1 MTVRLR
7 DDFKENLTYLALW
20 LLLFL
25 TPVVSMAIRVSAHEY
40 MTFDWASVFRV
51 WRIYLIYLAIFLI
64 HNFILAPLLIYKHKK
79 LMYFATTITLLG
91 VFVIFQCSQKP
102 QRPMALDFKHQPGMM
117 EKGPHHDERPAR
129 EQGAF
134 KGEHDDFFV
143 PLPPPEDGPMRD
155 GKRPERPEGKP
166 PLSMGPAD
174 IINTIMVVL
183 LLGMNLGIKLYFK
196 SDRDAKEMQLLEKQN
211 LEQQLEYL
219 KYQINPHF
227 FMNTL
232 NNIHALVDID
242 SEKAK
247 ATILELSKL
256 MRYVLYEGAKS
267 SVPLGREVEFLNNYV
282 TLMKLRYTDKV
293 KINIDIPDVIP
304 DHSVPPMLF
313 ITFVENAFKHGVS
326 YQEPSYINMEMR
338 FVGERVYFACAN
350 SKHAESTHEHGGV
363 GLANVKK
370 RLELIYGDNYTLD
383 IHDDEKEYSVKL
395 DIQAIG

>member
-1 MTVRLR
+1 MTIRLR
-7 DDFKENLTYLALW
+7 DFKENLTYLALW

-25 TPVVSMAIRVSAHEY
+25 TPVVSMIIRVSSHEY
-40 MTFDWASVFRV
+40 MSFDWASVFRV
-51 WRIYLIYLAIFLI
+51 WNIYVIYFVIFLI

-79 LMYFATTITLLG
+79 LMYFATTIALLA
-91 VFVIFQCSQKP
+91 VFVIFQCTQKP
-102 QRPMALDFKHQPGMM
+102 QRPLAPDFKHQPGMM
-117 EKGPHHDERPAR
+117 EKRPHHGESPSR
-129 EQGAF
+129 EHGAF
-134 KGEHDDFFV
+134 KGEPDDIFA
-143 PLPPPEDGPMRD
+143 PLPPPEDGIMRD
-155 GKRPERPEGKP
+155 GKRPERFEGRP
-166 PLSMGPAD
+166 PFSLGPAD
-174 IINTIMVVL
+174 IVNTIMVVL

-247 ATILELSKL
+247 DTILELSKL

-267 SVPLGREVEFLNNYV
+267 SVPLGREVAFLNNYV

-293 KINIDIPDVIP
+293 KIHIDIPDAIP

-338 FVGERVYFACAN
+338 FVGERVHFACAN
-350 SKHAESTHEHGGV
+350 SKHAESTQEPGGV

-383 IHDDEKEYSVKL
+383 IHDGEKEYSVKL
-395 DIQAIG
+395 NIHTIG

>member
-1 MTVRLR
+1 MTIRLR
-7 DDFKENLTYLALW
+7 DFKENLTYLALW

-25 TPVVSMAIRVSAHEY
+25 TLVVSMVIRVSSHEY

-51 WRIYLIYLAIFLI
+51 WKIYAIYLAIFLI

-79 LMYFATTITLLG
+79 LMYFATTIALLA

-102 QRPMALDFKHQPGMM
+102 HRPMAPDFKHRIDMM
-117 EKGPHHDERPAR
+117 EKEPHHGEGPAR
-129 EQGAF
+129 EHGAF
-134 KGEHDDFFV
+134 KGEPDDIFA
-143 PLPPPEDGPMRD
+143 PLPPPDDGPMFD
-155 GKRPERPEGKP
+155 GKHPDRPEGRP

-174 IINTIMVVL
+174 IVNTIMVVL

-247 ATILELSKL
+247 ETILELSKL

-267 SVPLGREVEFLNNYV
+267 SVPLGREVAFLNNYV

-293 KINIDIPDVIP
+293 KIHIDIPETIP

-338 FVGERVYFACAN
+338 FVGERVHFACAN
-350 SKHAESTHEHGGV
+350 SKHAESTQEFGGV

-383 IHDDEKEYSVKL
+383 IQDDEKEYTVKL
-395 DIQAIG
+395 DIHTIG

>member
-1 MTVRLR
+1 MTIRLR

-25 TPVVSMAIRVSAHEY
+25 TPVVSMAIRVSSNEF
-40 MTFDWASVFRV
+40 MTFDWAMVFRV
-51 WRIYLIYLAIFLI
+51 WKIYVIYLVIFLI

-79 LMYFATTITLLG
+79 LMYFATTIVLLA
-91 VFVIFQCSQKP
+91 VFAVYQCNQRP
-102 QRPMALDFKHQPGMM
+102 QRPMAHDFKHRHGKMDKQRHNDG
-117 EKGPHHDERPAR
+117 EG
-129 EQGAF
+129 GVF
-134 KGEHDDFFV
+134 KGELDNIFS
-143 PLPPPEDGPMRD
+143 PLPPPADEPKPND
-155 GKRPERPEGKP
+155 KRHERHGGKP
-166 PLSMGPAD
+166 PLTMGPAD
-174 IINTIMVVL
+174 IINTVMVVL
-183 LLGMNLGIKLYFK
+183 LLGMNLGVKLYFK
-196 SDRDAKEMQLLEKQN
+196 SERDAKEMQLLEKQN

-247 ATILELSKL
+247 STILELSKL

-267 SVPLGREVEFLNNYV
+267 SVPLAREVAFLHHYV
-282 TLMKLRYTDKV
+282 TLMRLRYTDKV
-293 KINIDIPDVIP
+293 QIHIDIPETIP

-326 YQEPSYINMEMR
+326 YKSPSYINMAMR
-338 FVGERVYFACAN
+338 FEGERVQFACVN
-350 SKHAESTHEHGGV
+350 SKHAESTQEQGGV

-370 RLELIYGDNYTLD
+370 RLQLIYGDNYTLD

-395 DIQAIG
+395 DCLMFNV